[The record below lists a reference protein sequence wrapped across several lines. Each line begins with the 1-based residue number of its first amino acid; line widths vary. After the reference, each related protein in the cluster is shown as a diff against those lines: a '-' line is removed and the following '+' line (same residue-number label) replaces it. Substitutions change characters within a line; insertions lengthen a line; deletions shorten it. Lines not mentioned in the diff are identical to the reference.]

1 MTGSEETGGDAAKTP
16 VGLQRPYGEGEGQQV
31 LAGSIGGEVGA
42 NGVLINEGGFGKLD
56 IGKLNTI
63 GNEVFFAGDRID
75 GDAFLLPG
83 QGGNGKTADK

>member
-1 MTGSEETGGDAAKTP
+1 VTGSEETGGDTAKTP

-31 LAGSIGGEVGA
+31 LVSSIFGGEV
-42 NGVLINEGGFGKLD
+42 
-56 IGKLNTI
+56 GKLNTI